1 VVLDGRLRT
10 PEDARVVQPGT
21 CIVTLADVSEERQRA
36 LRDRGAEIVLAPGR
50 DGRVDLLAV
59 GRVLKDRG
67 IGSLLV
73 EGGATVLTSFLRH
86 RLADQVVAVLAPRV
100 SGAGID
106 AVGDLGVTLMDGS
119 IGFEDVT
126 FAMLGTDAVFR
137 GHPVWPE

>member
-1 VVLDGRLRT
+1 
-10 PEDARVVQPGT
+10 
-21 CIVTLADVSEERQRA
+21 
-36 LRDRGAEIVLAPGR
+36 
-50 DGRVDLLAV
+50 
-59 GRVLKDRG
+59 
-67 IGSLLV
+67 
-73 EGGATVLTSFLRH
+73 VLTSFLRH